1 MCNLEACELNSKN
14 KYGGYC
20 YKHRQRYLVKND
32 LIIVE
37 NFTNNHSDYLKKDI
51 INSIKKYDDITSVN
65 TKLKKEESNRT
76 QLGRHLLSRLGL
88 RAETETQHQ
97 TAATNKAAT

>member
-1 MCNLEACELNSKN
+1 MCNLEACERNSKN

-65 TKLKKEESNRT
+65 TKLKKEEKILEVDFDNGKKFAS
-76 QLGRHLLSRLGL
+76 QLF
-88 RAETETQHQ
+88 
-97 TAATNKAAT
+97 